1 MIEELLQKSIS
12 ITPREFKFEK
22 ESRLQ
27 AEQLRRDMDE
37 LTKHTEA
44 KVNRKAGKVPGRA
57 TA

>member
-12 ITPREFKFEK
+12 IPRREFKFEK

-37 LTKHTEA
+37 LAKHTEA
-44 KVNRKAGKVPGRA
+44 KTNRKAGKVP
-57 TA
+57 

>member
-12 ITPREFKFEK
+12 ITRREFKFETK
-22 ESRLQ
+22 SRLQ

-44 KVNRKAGKVPGRA
+44 KVNRKAGKVPG
-57 TA
+57 